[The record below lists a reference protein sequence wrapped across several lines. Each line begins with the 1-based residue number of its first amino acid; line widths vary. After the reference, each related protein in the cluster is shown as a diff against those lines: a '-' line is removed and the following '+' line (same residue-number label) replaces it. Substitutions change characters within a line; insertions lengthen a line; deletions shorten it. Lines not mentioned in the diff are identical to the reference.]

1 MVREFTVECERE
13 GKVVVDVVEV
23 AGFIVDDDD
32 DNDDDDND
40 DDNDADDDDDDD
52 DDADDEKEEEEVEED
67 EVEEEM
73 VEGKARLKAKDI
85 ITFLPTHPSP

>member
-40 DDNDADDDDDDD
+40 DDD
-52 DDADDEKEEEEVEED
+52 DDADDEKEEEEEEVEVEED
-67 EVEEEM
+67 TVQ
-73 VEGKARLKAKDI
+73 GKARLKAKDI